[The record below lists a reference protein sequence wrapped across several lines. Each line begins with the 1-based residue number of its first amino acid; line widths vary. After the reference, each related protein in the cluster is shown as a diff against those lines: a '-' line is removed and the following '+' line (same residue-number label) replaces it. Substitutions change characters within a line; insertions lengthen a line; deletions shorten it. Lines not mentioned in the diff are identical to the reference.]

1 MQSSKD
7 GKGRAH
13 REYSQLLRLLE
24 RVLTQIQRVSEDLCA
39 PGSLA
44 LVKEVK
50 RRTGQSDENMAKVT
64 ASVEEAIRILKVW
77 ESEIR
82 LALITNADTIE
93 VEGVPNLPPSLARFL
108 AERKQAPG
116 FTFDVTQDEVR
127 GWVIRWKEFTGSG
140 TVRGCGQF
148 YERPYA
154 WLED

>member
-1 MQSSKD
+1 MHSSKD

-13 REYSQLLRLLE
+13 REYSQLLRLIE
-24 RVLTQIQRVSEDLCA
+24 RVLTQIQRIAEDLTA
-39 PGSLA
+39 PGSQA
-44 LVKEVK
+44 LVREVK
-50 RRTGQSDENMAKVT
+50 RRTGESDENMASVT

-82 LALITNADTIE
+82 QALITNADAIE

-108 AERKQAPG
+108 AERKQVPG
-116 FTFDVTQDEVR
+116 FSFQVTQDEVR
-127 GWVIRWKEFTGSG
+127 GWVIRWKEFTSSG

-154 WLED
+154 WLDD

>member
-7 GKGRAH
+7 GKGRAN
-13 REYSQLLRLLE
+13 REYAQLLRLLE
-24 RVLTQIQRVSEDLCA
+24 RVLTQIQRVSEDLSA
-39 PGSLA
+39 PGSQA

-50 RRTGQSDENMAKVT
+50 RRTGHSDENLAKVT

-82 LALITNADTIE
+82 LALITTADTIE

-108 AERKQAPG
+108 AERKQVPG